1 MLAELHVFYEAAYEG
16 MMACRTKDVM
26 PQGFDVLFTT

>member
-16 MMACRTKDVM
+16 MMARRTKDVTGHPREM
-26 PQGFDVLFTT
+26 P